1 MLNMLSS
8 DAEELLDDSHLF
20 TLLQRKFLLYIIGS
34 VPLYIAWIE
43 LSDQTPVINKLGIKD
58 IDNILQKK
66 KRILYARKKTP

>member
-34 VPLYIAWIE
+34 VPLYRAWPE
-43 LSDQTPVINKLGIKD
+43 LSNYKLGPC
-58 IDNILQKK
+58 N
-66 KRILYARKKTP
+66 